1 MNQPSPKAE
10 TAAKADTPD
19 PIRVVIA
26 DDHAMVRGGLRRILE
41 SEPGVQVVAEAF
53 DGESTLSCLAGHR
66 CDILLLDLTMPAP
79 SGPQLIGA
87 IRERFPAVPV
97 LVVSMHNDARI
108 VRVALQSGASG
119 YVPKDSDPETLVGAL
134 RRVAAGGRYVEPALA
149 DSLLFLPPDTDDPR
163 KLLSPREFEVFERL
177 AHGQSNHEIARDLHL
192 SEKTVST
199 HKTKLMSKLRLNNM
213 ADLVRYADEHLGSG
227 NRGY

>member
-1 MNQPSPKAE
+1 MNQPSPKP
-10 TAAKADTPD
+10 DTPV

-53 DGESTLSCLAGHR
+53 DGQSTLDRLAGHP
-66 CDILLLDLTMPAP
+66 CDILLLDLTMPQP
-79 SGPQLIGA
+79 SGPQLIGL
-87 IRERFPAVPV
+87 IRERHPVVPI

-134 RRVAAGGRYVEPALA
+134 RRVAAGGRYVEPGLA
-149 DSLLFLPPDTDDPR
+149 DSLLFLPPDGDDPR
-163 KLLSPREFEVFERL
+163 KILSPRELEVFERL
-177 AHGQSNHEIARDLHL
+177 ARGQTNHEIARDLDL

-199 HKTKLMSKLRLNNM
+199 HKTKLMSKLRLGNM
-213 ADLVRYADEHLGSG
+213 ADLVRYADEHLGGSRNG
-227 NRGY
+227 GY